1 MKPIL
6 DVRNLTVRYGA
17 LTIVGDASFSL
28 NEGDWCML
36 IGPNGAGKSTTVG
49 AVSQTVP
56 YTGTVC
62 FEGRD
67 VRAMRPAERAQRIGV
82 LMQNHAVGVS
92 FTVEEIVRLGRYAYR
107 SRVLSEKTDG
117 EEMVESALEITG
129 MKPLR
134 DHSVLT
140 LSGGELQRT
149 FLAQAIAQNPR
160 VLLLDEP
167 TNHLDLKY
175 QKEIFSLIRDW
186 LRVPGRAVLSVV
198 HDLNLVR
205 AYGTR
210 AVLMDHGV
218 VAANGPIDDV
228 LRPECLNP
236 VYGMDVA
243 AWMRE
248 MLSGW
253 DRENQSIQQK

>member
-1 MKPIL
+1 MKPL
-6 DVRNLTVRYGA
+6 LEVQNLTVRYGA
-17 LTIVGDASFSL
+17 LTIVNGASFAL
-28 NEGDWCML
+28 QAGDWCML

-49 AVSQTVP
+49 AISQTVP
-56 YTGTVC
+56 YTGSVL
-62 FEGRD
+62 FEGSD
-67 VRAMRPAERAQRIGV
+67 VRAMRPAERAQKIGV

-92 FTVEEIVRLGRYAYR
+92 FTVEEVVRLGRYAYR
-107 SRVLSEKTDG
+107 SRVLSDAADS
-117 EEMVESALEITG
+117 EEMVEHALEITG

-134 DHSVLT
+134 NHSVLT

-175 QKEIFSLIRDW
+175 QKEIFTLIRDW
-186 LRVPGRAVLSVV
+186 LTVPGRAVLSVV

-205 AYGTR
+205 AYGSR
-210 AVLMDHGV
+210 AVLMDRGT
-218 VAANGPIDDV
+218 VAADGPIDDV
-228 LRPECLNP
+228 LRPEKLNP

-248 MLSGW
+248 MLAGW
-253 DRENQSIQQK
+253 NPV